1 MPKFEILM
9 KYEAI
14 PRRADDCMNVDDDN
28 GLGYLDSS
36 YRIQF
41 SR

>member
-1 MPKFEILM
+1 M

-28 GLGYLDSS
+28 GLGYLDGP
-36 YRIQF
+36 YLPIKYWWHLTIP
-41 SR
+41 